1 MTGGLVSVSTGVPDF
16 EHIVDAFIER
26 DFASIGNFAESLIH
40 RPGPVQAL
48 QLSLIG
54 LCRTGAFG
62 KAHWFAQ
69 IAIDRLKGEDA
80 WSASLIGLAVGKTR
94 LSDVV
99 NETLNDV
106 EICQARYYTAAAKIS
121 NGQIDDALVDID
133 ACLANGAPCLE
144 LHLAAVEKENITGE
158 LSGS

>member
-1 MTGGLVSVSTGVPDF
+1 MTGGLVPVSTDVPEF
-16 EHIVDAFIER
+16 EEIVDAFIAR
-26 DFASIGNFAESLIH
+26 DFASVGNFAESLIH

-69 IAIDRLKGEDA
+69 IAIDRLQGEDA
-80 WSASLIGLAVGKTR
+80 WSAGLIGLAVGKTQ

-99 NETLNDV
+99 NDTLNDV
-106 EICQARYYTAAAKIS
+106 EICQARYYAAAAKIS
-121 NGQIDDALVDID
+121 NGKVDDALVDLD
-133 ACLANGAPCLE
+133 ACLTNGAPCLE
-144 LHLAAVEKENITGE
+144 LHLATVEKENLPIA
-158 LSGS
+158 

>member
-1 MTGGLVSVSTGVPDF
+1 MTGGLVPVSTNVPEF
-16 EHIVDAFIER
+16 EDIVDAFIAR
-26 DFASIGNFAESLIH
+26 DFAYVGKFAESLIH

-69 IAIDRLKGEDA
+69 IAIDRLQGEDA
-80 WSASLIGLAVGKTR
+80 WSAGLIGLAIGKTQ
-94 LSDVV
+94 LLDVV
-99 NETLNDV
+99 NDTLNDV
-106 EICQARYYTAAAKIS
+106 ENCQARYYTAAAKIS
-121 NGQIDDALVDID
+121 NGKIDDALADLD

-144 LHLAAVEKENITGE
+144 LHLATVEKENLAADRHCG
-158 LSGS
+158 

>member
-1 MTGGLVSVSTGVPDF
+1 MTGGLVPVSTAVPEF
-16 EHIVDAFIER
+16 EEIVNAFIAR
-26 DFASIGNFAESLIH
+26 DFASVGNFTEFLIH

-48 QLSLIG
+48 QLSLIS

-69 IAIDRLKGEDA
+69 IAIDRLQGKEA
-80 WSASLIGLAVGKTR
+80 WSAGLIGLAVGNMQ

-106 EICQARYYTAAAKIS
+106 EICQSRYYAAAAKIS
-121 NGQIDDALVDID
+121 NGKIDDALIDLD
-133 ACLANGAPCLE
+133 ACLTNGAPCLE
-144 LHLAAVEKENITGE
+144 LHLAAVEKESLAVGRPGN
-158 LSGS
+158 